1 MAWIVA
7 QTTEMQGRVAPSVF
21 HPHHGIC
28 RKKVVWAA
36 TKGLCF
42 HSPMLLKYQVVES
55 RLFVAVGGKAFDK
68 REVRSGSYML
78 CRSFCQ
84 KRVSAG
90 VFYKMHSVP
99 RSSPPVSYPAE
110 DASFCVFC
118 CQFCLRHLR
127 MLSDICTGI
136 STVETCR
143 GKFRESSGKKY
154 YRSTITNTIVGV
166 PYYPILMS
174 KALGYVNVNALT
186 ETVAL

>member
-90 VFYKMHSVP
+90 VFIRCTRFHEVVPLSLTLPKM
-99 RSSPPVSYPAE
+99 PVFV
-110 DASFCVFC
+110 SFAAN
-118 CQFCLRHLR
+118 
-127 MLSDICTGI
+127 S
-136 STVETCR
+136 
-143 GKFRESSGKKY
+143 
-154 YRSTITNTIVGV
+154 
-166 PYYPILMS
+166 
-174 KALGYVNVNALT
+174 A
-186 ETVAL
+186 